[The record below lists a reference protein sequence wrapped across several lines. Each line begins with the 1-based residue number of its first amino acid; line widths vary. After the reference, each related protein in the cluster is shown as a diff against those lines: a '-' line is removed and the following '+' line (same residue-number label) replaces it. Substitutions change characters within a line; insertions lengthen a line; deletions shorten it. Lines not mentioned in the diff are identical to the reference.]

1 VVDLQKVGGYVHIM
15 NNAKDILNAIG
26 PDAICVA
33 VGVKKDAVRKA
44 KERGVIPSA
53 WYFAC
58 CNLLGEDLPRE
69 AFSFKGLEAAE

>member
-1 VVDLQKVGGYVHIM
+1 M
-15 NNAKDILNAIG
+15 TSAKDILNAIG

-44 KERGVIPSA
+44 KERGKIPSA

-58 CNLLGEDLPRE
+58 CSLLGEDLPRE
-69 AFSFKGLEAAE
+69 AFTFKGANNAPS